1 MKCRAV
7 NFGLCG
13 FIVVPGKLPLFA
25 ALTRSGEAVSN
36 PQDNRDRN
44 LKIAEN
50 EATRERKSDVRLTT
64 WAIGITIVI
73 ALVVLAVFLKR

>member
-1 MKCRAV
+1 M
-7 NFGLCG
+7 
-13 FIVVPGKLPLFA
+13 
-25 ALTRSGEAVSN
+25 SN
-36 PQDNRDRN
+36 SQDNRERN